1 MLTNQKSV
9 LIWLNTL
16 FGNHQT
22 GTMPSCLPKVTWG
35 LFFSFFWGLFACFA
49 RLLLL
54 SRLDLWTR
62 CVAAFRQS
70 VLRLAAA
77 LSSLSRHVLS
87 CVWRRRRGGGERR
100 RNTEPDGNHTPPHF
114 PWTHR
119 HSHSPSQPF
128 HYLQECVL
136 PPRWG
141 CWFTSKWSLNH
152 WNVDDSWQVGLC
164 LSFGEVE
171 PVAAMAGLADPE
183 RRSCD
188 V

>member
-87 CVWRRRRGGGERR
+87 CVWRRRRGGGEWR
-100 RNTEPDGNHTPPHF
+100 RNTEPDGNHTPP
-114 PWTHR
+114 PIPLNASSLTL
-119 HSHSPSQPF
+119 SLSAVS
-128 HYLQECVL
+128 L
-136 PPRWG
+136 PTG
-141 CWFTSKWSLNH
+141 MCAS
-152 WNVDDSWQVGLC
+152 
-164 LSFGEVE
+164 
-171 PVAAMAGLADPE
+171 AAL
-183 RRSCD
+183 RLLIYS
-188 V
+188 